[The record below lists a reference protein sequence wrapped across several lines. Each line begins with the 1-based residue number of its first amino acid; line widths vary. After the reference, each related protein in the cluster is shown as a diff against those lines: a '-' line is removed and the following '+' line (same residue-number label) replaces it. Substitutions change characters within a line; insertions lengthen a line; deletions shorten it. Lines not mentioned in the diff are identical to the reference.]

1 MGAESSTFISSEWSE
16 AEKNGLWWI
25 QHGKTDSGDEVSMFT
40 PVKNDKKSENLL
52 RKLTKQL
59 RLVRHPC
66 ILIYLES
73 QEDVDTPQLFTEKAV
88 PLDSV
93 LSTLDPIEI
102 CAGLHSVMQALSFL
116 HEKAG
121 VSHNNLHTGCI
132 YVSTDGSWKLGG
144 LEHATRFSETT
155 ATTLA
160 SSRKHR
166 EDTAIAP
173 EEKAGKVLPGSEL
186 GHARDVYAFAVMV
199 EGMLERL
206 SELGELIK
214 TFELRIQDECLD
226 EEPRKRPK
234 MASLLNDRLFTTEF
248 LQIAA
253 FLDNVALK
261 SATERKKFFRH
272 LLPKL
277 FDLPEEFSAKRLAP
291 KLLSRFVLL
300 DVTAVEYILP
310 SVLTPCS
317 EDERPSKFK
326 PGEIAPLF
334 TESVFK
340 RYLVPK
346 LVKIFTVHDFHVH
359 ILMLTYLRKFIYLV
373 DKDDLEFE
381 ILPQALLGLRDSSN
395 EIAALS
401 LHALADMIP
410 ILGRE
415 AVIGGK
421 CKTFF
426 KEGLPKDE
434 GRTKF
439 SPNNRHSN
447 VSGVMP
453 NMKLVEMTSPSGRPY
468 TNSTKPP
475 NDTDQVLLNDPDGDR
490 ELKELEKRKERDRK
504 REEMKRQREERKRAR
519 DAARAKVVEEEK
531 CKGLGTRIVEPNE
544 NIIDTERISPRQ
556 SKNSVQDNDADW
568 SDQNEAEKPSFSKSD
583 WTAPNDSSAVNE
595 NGESHWSENEDE
607 NWSDFGDNSKNDS
620 DISDEIEKELEM
632 MTVSDPVISSIGE
645 NSLQRQPKIKG
656 SALKLAV
663 NKTKTEKESEISAL
677 DKTTKTFD
685 SEKKMKTKA
694 IPTKSSPK
702 SQSSKSRTQAK
713 TLGAEFDIK
722 TIDIKVEK
730 KEADPFD
737 FFADMK
743 PNIETKS
750 SLLESSHK
758 GKTESDSVSPE
769 HLHFEVMEATEVEE
783 GGGWG
788 DEDW

>member
-40 PVKNDKKSENLL
+40 P
-52 RKLTKQL
+52 QL

-160 SSRKHR
+160 SS
-166 EDTAIAP
+166 
-173 EEKAGKVLPGSEL
+173 KVLPGSEL

-206 SELGELIK
+206 
-214 TFELRIQDECLD
+214 
-226 EEPRKRPK
+226 
-234 MASLLNDRLFTTEF
+234 TEF

-359 ILMLTYLRKFIYLV
+359 ILMLTYLRKFIYL
-373 DKDDLEFE
+373 
-381 ILPQALLGLRDSSN
+381 ALLGLRDSSN

-426 KEGLPKDE
+426 KEGLPK
-434 GRTKF
+434 
-439 SPNNRHSN
+439 
-447 VSGVMP
+447 
-453 NMKLVEMTSPSGRPY
+453 
-468 TNSTKPP
+468 
-475 NDTDQVLLNDPDGDR
+475 VLLNDPDGDR

-632 MTVSDPVISSIGE
+632 MT
-645 NSLQRQPKIKG
+645 
-656 SALKLAV
+656 
-663 NKTKTEKESEISAL
+663 
-677 DKTTKTFD
+677 
-685 SEKKMKTKA
+685 
-694 IPTKSSPK
+694 
-702 SQSSKSRTQAK
+702 
-713 TLGAEFDIK
+713 
-722 TIDIKVEK
+722 
-730 KEADPFD
+730 
-737 FFADMK
+737 
-743 PNIETKS
+743 
-750 SLLESSHK
+750 
-758 GKTESDSVSPE
+758 
-769 HLHFEVMEATEVEE
+769 EVEE